1 MISSETEASKRHS
14 MDYYQAAHTHEH
26 THTHKNTHTQVTAA
40 YRLRA
45 WVRWGA
51 RYSMNITDDDD
62 EGCRWRNKV
71 NNGERGE

>member
-26 THTHKNTHTQVTAA
+26 THTQVTAA

-62 EGCRWRNKV
+62 EGCRLANQ
-71 NNGERGE
+71 GEQRGTKRGE